1 MQKNA
6 ELEKLYSK
14 YCQESSEDGRSM
26 IEMLGVL
33 AIVGV
38 LSVGGLAGYTMAMER
53 FKATK
58 SIDQIQKLVTNIKTL
73 YESQRDYDGISVATL
88 IQADVL
94 TSDMLNS
101 TNDGGLNV
109 YDGAIDV
116 LPASANKTFTVDY
129 AGLPKGACSKLA
141 TVDWGSSGSGLTSIR
156 VTGGTTED
164 RTYTWSD
171 AANPLPIS
179 LTNALDNCDG
189 LSDNQII
196 WEFN

>member
-1 MQKNA
+1 MQRNA
-6 ELEKLYSK
+6 ELEKLYK
-14 YCQESSEDGRSM
+14 QYTQESGEEGRSM

-58 SIDQIQKLVTNIKTL
+58 TIDQIQKLVTNIKTL
-73 YESQRDYDGISVATL
+73 YESQRNYGGISISIL
-88 IQADVL
+88 KQAEVL
-94 TSDMLNS
+94 TEDMLNAAG
-101 TNDGGLNV
+101 NAGLNV

-116 LPASANKTFTVDY
+116 AEGSPSSTFTVTY

-141 TVDWGSSGSGLTSIR
+141 TVDWGSSGSGLISIE
-156 VTGGTTED
+156 VTTGGGGSTQ
-164 RTYTWSD
+164 TYTWGS
-171 AANPLPIS
+171 ATPLPIP
-179 LTNALDNCDG
+179 LTNALDDCDNLTG
-189 LSDNQII
+189 NQIV